1 MKKKYIAPHSNVIRF
16 SPESHIL
23 SVSGGDENLNYG
35 NTYSDNAA
43 TQQYSNRR
51 GNSTLWADM
60 EE

>member
-1 MKKKYIAPHSNVIRF
+1 MKKRYIAPHSSMMLF

-35 NTYSDNAA
+35 NYYSGNAA
-43 TQQYSNRR
+43 TQQFSNRR

>member
-1 MKKKYIAPHSNVIRF
+1 MKIKYIAPHSNVIRF

-35 NTYSDNAA
+35 NYCSDNAA
-43 TQQYSNRR
+43 TQQFSNRR

>member
-1 MKKKYIAPHSNVIRF
+1 MMLFA
-16 SPESHIL
+16 PESHLL
-23 SVSGGDENLNYG
+23 SISGEEEVNYG

-43 TQQYSNRR
+43 TQQFSNKR

>member
-1 MKKKYIAPHSNVIRF
+1 MKIKYIAPHSNVIRI

-35 NTYSDNAA
+35 NYYSDNAA
-43 TQQYSNRR
+43 TQQFSNKR